1 MSTSLL
7 SDLLKTSPNTPE
19 DVTKAKS
26 ELAVDPFAEFFGVN
40 SPEFPEEV
48 ALETTEPVAD
58 EMELAFAE
66 QPKTPISIPQHDDGL
81 DDSEIEL
88 TQEHVFQSMERTE
101 KLAFVEEEENNEVIL
116 VSEEEPAV
124 ESNEDRIENTIISE
138 EKAEAEEMSEVE
150 IDEATLP
157 WNKKP
162 FSAQYFNFGGRTV
175 NSLAREGYT
184 CFDDIKGF
192 AYSDLLDI
200 KGFGRNCLSELVEI
214 IELENAHGWLA
225 KRKRKGA
232 SVTQPVEVEET
243 TDVVEETVEVA
254 PVVEETVEVA
264 SEPTPPPVVEETV
277 EVASEPTPIEK
288 TESAPVEKTESE
300 PKQVESEPVKS
311 LKMLVVGNA
320 TALNSTAQ
328 VVPFETIYAEG
339 IRQICEASQSP
350 SLAMIEYGKGWAAVA
365 SMVRQNGWPQN
376 VDVMTISKSFL
387 GRPEILMELRLL
399 ADVVIEG

>member
-7 SDLLKTSPNTPE
+7 SDLLKTSPTTLE

-48 ALETTEPVAD
+48 TLESTEPVAD

-66 QPKTPISIPQHDDGL
+66 QSKTPISIPQHDDGL

-88 TQEHVFQSMERTE
+88 TSEHTQPMERVE
-101 KLAFVEEEENNEVIL
+101 KFAEEEEEEDNEVIL
-116 VSEEEPAV
+116 VSKEEPTL
-124 ESNEDRIENTIISE
+124 ESNEARIENTIISK
-138 EKAEAEEMSEVE
+138 EKAETEDMSEVE
-150 IDEATLP
+150 IDETTLP

-162 FSAQYFNFGGRTV
+162 FDAQYFNFGGRTV
-175 NSLAREGYT
+175 NSLIREGHT

-192 AYSDLLDI
+192 AYSDLLEI

-214 IELENAHGWLA
+214 IELENAHGWFV

-232 SVTQPVEVEET
+232 SVTKPVKVEET
-243 TDVVEETVEVA
+243 TD
-254 PVVEETVEVA
+254 VVEETVEVA

-277 EVASEPTPIEK
+277 EVASESTSRPRPRIPSRSGRLQ
-288 TESAPVEKTESE
+288 SAPVETTESE
-300 PKQVESEPVKS
+300 PKQVASEPVKS

-320 TALNSTAQ
+320 TALNGTAQ

-376 VDVMTISKSFL
+376 VDVLTISKSFL

>member
-66 QPKTPISIPQHDDGL
+66 QSKTPISIPQHDDGL

-88 TQEHVFQSMERTE
+88 TSEHTQPMERVE
-101 KLAFVEEEENNEVIL
+101 KFAEEEEEEDNEVIL
-116 VSEEEPAV
+116 VSKEEPTV
-124 ESNEDRIENTIISE
+124 ESNEARIENTIISK
-138 EKAEAEEMSEVE
+138 EKAETEDMSEVE
-150 IDEATLP
+150 IDETTLP

-162 FSAQYFNFGGRTV
+162 FDAQYFNFGGRTV
-175 NSLAREGYT
+175 NSLIREGHT

-192 AYSDLLDI
+192 AYSDLLEI

-214 IELENAHGWLA
+214 IELENAHGWFV

-232 SVTQPVEVEET
+232 SVTKPVKVEET
-243 TDVVEETVEVA
+243 TD
-254 PVVEETVEVA
+254 VVEETVEVA

-277 EVASEPTPIEK
+277 EVASEPTPIET
-288 TESAPVEKTESE
+288 TESAPVETTESE
-300 PKQVESEPVKS
+300 PKQVASESVKS

-320 TALNSTAQ
+320 TALNGTAQ

-376 VDVMTISKSFL
+376 VDVLTISKSFL